1 MRKSKKTKATFDA
14 IGSLTPEE
22 AGELLSAGLNSSM
35 IDRKIH
41 ETVDW
46 KNHDLP
52 SYPDIFIGDP
62 PGSLGCGGSTRPYG
76 PTIISPTIGIGSGT
90 ISAVSISDLEDRIKK
105 LEDQA
110 QEHAALIAML
120 RVELAEA
127 KRRGG
132 FWRRPNI

>member
-1 MRKSKKTKATFDA
+1 MRKTKKTTATYDA
-14 IGSLTPEE
+14 IGSLDPTE
-22 AGELLSAGLNSSM
+22 AGELLSAGGSSTT
-35 IDRKIH
+35 I
-41 ETVDW
+41 DW

-62 PGSLGCGGSTRPYG
+62 PGTLGGGSTSPYG
-76 PTIISPTIGIGSGT
+76 PTIIGPSIGIGSGT
-90 ISAVSISDLEDRIKK
+90 ISSVNISDLEDRIKK

-110 QEHAALIAML
+110 QDHAALIAML

-127 KRRGG
+127 KKRGG

>member
-1 MRKSKKTKATFDA
+1 MRKSKRTKATYDA
-14 IGSLTPEE
+14 IGSLDPTE
-22 AGELLSAGLNSSM
+22 AGELLSAGSSSTT
-35 IDRKIH
+35 I
-41 ETVDW
+41 DW

-62 PGSLGCGGSTRPYG
+62 PDTLGGGGSTNPYG
-76 PTIISPTIGIGSGT
+76 PTIINPTIGVGSGT
-90 ISAVSISDLEDRIKK
+90 ISAVNISDLEDRIKK

-127 KRRGG
+127 KKRGG

>member
-1 MRKSKKTKATFDA
+1 MRKSKKTKATYDA
-14 IGSLTPEE
+14 IGSLNPTE

-35 IDRKIH
+35 IDRK
-41 ETVDW
+41 
-46 KNHDLP
+46 NHDLP

-62 PGSLGCGGSTRPYG
+62 PGTLGGGGISSPYG
-76 PTIISPTIGIGSGT
+76 PTISGT
-90 ISAVSISDLEDRIKK
+90 ISSASISDLEDRIKK

>member
-1 MRKSKKTKATFDA
+1 MRKSKKTKATYDA
-14 IGSLTPEE
+14 ISSLDPTE
-22 AGELLSAGLNSSM
+22 AGELLSVGGSSTT
-35 IDRKIH
+35 ID
-41 ETVDW
+41 W
-46 KNHDLP
+46 QNHDLP

-62 PGSLGCGGSTRPYG
+62 PDTLGGGGISSPYG
-76 PTIISPTIGIGSGT
+76 PMIGSGT
-90 ISAVSISDLEDRIKK
+90 ISTVSISDLEDRIKK

>member
-14 IGSLTPEE
+14 IGSLSPEE
-22 AGELLSAGLNSSM
+22 AGDILSTATSND
-35 IDRKIH
+35 ITI
-41 ETVDW
+41 DW
-46 KNHDLP
+46 KNHDLD
-52 SYPDIFIGDP
+52 SFPDIFVGDP
-62 PGSLGCGGSTRPYG
+62 PHTLGGGGTSSRPYG
-76 PTIISPTIGIGSGT
+76 PTIINPTITGIGSGA

-110 QEHAALIAML
+110 QEHATLIAML

-132 FWRRPNI
+132 FWRKPNI

>member
-1 MRKSKKTKATFDA
+1 MRKTKKTKVTYDA
-14 IGSLTPEE
+14 IGSLDPTE
-22 AGELLSAGLNSSM
+22 AGELLSAGGSSTT
-35 IDRKIH
+35 I
-41 ETVDW
+41 DW

-62 PGSLGCGGSTRPYG
+62 PNTLGGGGISSPYG
-76 PTIISPTIGIGSGT
+76 PTIVNPTIGSGT

-120 RVELAEA
+120 QVELAEA
-127 KRRGG
+127 KKRGG